1 MVSHFR
7 HLLFCT
13 SPPPLS
19 CTLPLLSSS
28 LVLPLFLDAEARS
41 RLVPVMTMLLKLS
54 PEEKQML
61 TSVANGEVPAAGA
74 VMQANAAEGGGW
86 SAYLHRWSGLM

>member
-1 MVSHFR
+1 MRTERTAATIIPWSLTSVSISSITPF
-7 HLLFCT
+7 
-13 SPPPLS
+13 PPS
-19 CTLPLLSSS
+19 
-28 LVLPLFLDAEARS
+28 DAEARS

-61 TSVANGEVPAAGA
+61 SSVAAGEGPVAAGA
-74 VMQANAAEGGGW
+74 MQANAAEGGGW